1 MTQFLLQGVDLPAM
15 QTLKFIAP
23 SATLCLIVSSYIQE
37 YPRMV
42 ATGALSI
49 PWAHPLFFCM
59 AASLGLVVNVL
70 GIMIIKLSSAT
81 TLKVLAAVRGPIIV
95 LAGVTLFQEH
105 VSMLEFFGYCIALVG
120 FVWYNHAKATQAL
133 ATPKAAPRS

>member
-1 MTQFLLQGVDLPAM
+1 M

-23 SATLCLIVSSYIQE
+23 SATLCLVVSSYIQE
-37 YPRMV
+37 YPRMK

-133 ATPKAAPRS
+133 AAPKAAPRS